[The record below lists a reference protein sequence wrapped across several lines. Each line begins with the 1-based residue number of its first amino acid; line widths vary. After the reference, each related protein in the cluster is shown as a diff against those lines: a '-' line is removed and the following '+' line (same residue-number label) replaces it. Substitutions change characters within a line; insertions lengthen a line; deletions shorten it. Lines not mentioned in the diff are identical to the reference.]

1 MQLNLNT
8 KYILN
13 IAYKNKIFNSNTL
26 KIQGFN
32 GIIYKFILV
41 RLESV
46 KIVKNIKKDG
56 VVNGN
61 LFR

>member
-13 IAYKNKIFNSNTL
+13 KAYKNKIFNSNTL

-41 RLESV
+41 RLESE
-46 KIVKNIKKDG
+46 KFN
-56 VVNGN
+56 
-61 LFR
+61 